1 MADTRTTA
9 YAGSLIAI
17 AAAEGALDSV
27 TEEFYALGAA
37 VEADD
42 QLRATLSDPKLP
54 VERRA
59 QVVED
64 LLEGK
69 ASPTTVA
76 LASMVVLNGRGA
88 AIPEISREVGRI
100 VADEQDSV
108 LAEARSAVA
117 LTDEQINRLA
127 EALSTKLGRT
137 VTVRNVVDPSV
148 VGGVVTQIGDEVI
161 DGTVRTRLNQ
171 LREAF

>member
-17 AAAEGALDSV
+17 AAAEGDLDAV
-27 TEEFYALGAA
+27 TEEFYALGSA
-37 VEADD
+37 VEADE

-64 LLEGK
+64 LLQGK
-69 ASPTTVA
+69 ASATTVS
-76 LASMVVLNGRGA
+76 LASMIVLNGRGGELPAIA
-88 AIPEISREVGRI
+88 AEIARV
-100 VADEQDSV
+100 VADEQGAV

-117 LTDEQINRLA
+117 LTDEQVNRLA
-127 EALSTKLGRT
+127 EALSAKLGRT